1 MDLLRVADELK
12 KAVQG
17 DVAFDAGARALYA
30 MDGSNYRQV
39 PMGVVVPKTIEDVV
53 AAIGVCKEF
62 GVPIFSRGGGTS
74 LAGQC
79 CNAAVVMDWTRHL
92 NRILEINSVERFARV
107 QPGVVCDQLRDGTS
121 PFRLTWGSDPAAQP
135 HC

>member
-1 MDLLRVADELK
+1 MDLLRVADQLK

-39 PMGVVVPKTIEDVV
+39 PMGVVVPKTIGDVV
-53 AAIGVCKEF
+53 ATIRVCKQF

-79 CNAAVVMDWTRHL
+79 CNVAVGLDWPRYL
-92 NRILEINSVERFARV
+92 NRILEINAVERFVLGA
-107 QPGVVCDQLRDGTS
+107 PGGGRDEVRHG
-121 PFRLTWGSDPAAQP
+121 
-135 HC
+135 

>member
-39 PMGVVVPKTIEDVV
+39 PIGVVVPRAIEDVV
-53 AAIGVCKEF
+53 AAMAACKSF
-62 GVPIFSRGGGTS
+62 GAPVFSRGGGTS

-79 CNAAVVMDWTRHL
+79 CNAAIVVDWTPHL
-92 NRILEINSVERFARV
+92 NQILEINAEER
-107 QPGVVCDQLRDGTS
+107 
-121 PFRLTWGSDPAAQP
+121 
-135 HC
+135 